1 MTPGCGIGVLLRMF
15 YVLTVVVFRAVRGG
29 SSSAVELHEGTY
41 HEVMFE
47 DAEAIVVPPPQYT
60 DEKVALAAAAAAAAE
75 VPAAEEHAR
84 A

>member
-29 SSSAVELHEGTY
+29 SSSAVELPEGTY

-60 DEKVALAAAAAAAAE
+60 DEKVALAAAAAAE

>member
-60 DEKVALAAAAAAAAE
+60 DEKVTLAAAAAE